1 MPHNSV
7 PYSAGSHRTLE
18 EPVWIGEISC
28 EEFKSVVWLCQG
40 HTGRNLSMSFRHHVE
55 FRASWGGQDWVLE
68 LGETWYMTSRIE

>member
-28 EEFKSVVWLCQG
+28 EEFKPVVRFLNAGLVGSV
-40 HTGRNLSMSFRHHVE
+40 GRPLGRVL
-55 FRASWGGQDWVLE
+55 RACN
-68 LGETWYMTSRIE
+68 TRK

>member
-28 EEFKSVVWLCQG
+28 EEFKSVVRFLNAG
-40 HTGRNLSMSFRHHVE
+40 LAGAVVRPLIRVFRVCNT
-55 FRASWGGQDWVLE
+55 RK
-68 LGETWYMTSRIE
+68 

>member
-28 EEFKSVVWLCQG
+28 EEFKPVVRFLNSGLVVSVVRPL
-40 HTGRNLSMSFRHHVE
+40 GRV
-55 FRASWGGQDWVLE
+55 
-68 LGETWYMTSRIE
+68 SRT